1 MVRKYAFLL
10 SFLLFQAT
18 VTTILHTII
27 LLKDEIFS
35 LDEKKILY
43 TPGFSFYSCYVLIV
57 VLFFPELQIEVNSSH
72 NWDNCD
78 A

>member
-1 MVRKYAFLL
+1 MLFCYHFYCSKQLL
-10 SFLLFQAT
+10 LY
-18 VTTILHTII
+18 TII
-27 LLKDEIFS
+27 LQKDEIFS
-35 LDEKKILY
+35 LDEKKY
-43 TPGFSFYSCYVLIV
+43 YTNTPGFSFYSCYVLIV

>member
-1 MVRKYAFLL
+1 MVKKYAFLL

-18 VTTILHTII
+18 VSTHTII

-35 LDEKKILY
+35 LDEKKYY
-43 TPGFSFYSCYVLIV
+43 THLGFLFYSCYVLIV

>member
-1 MVRKYAFLL
+1 MLFCYHFYCSKQLL
-10 SFLLFQAT
+10 
-18 VTTILHTII
+18 LHTII

-35 LDEKKILY
+35 LDEKKMLY